1 MATFGTD
8 YGFNSTYPSYVES
21 PVARHN
27 KYIKIRIENEGD
39 FWGECDLMYEQDR
52 KFAIEEGFEIPSQG
66 SVYYDM
72 AKKLRVSPDFL
83 HIDGEYELLNRFN
96 RISKP
101 SYIEYDNL
109 PAKWVDISGL
119 IEKEINTAMEALQ
132 AQRNKK

>member
-1 MATFGTD
+1 
-8 YGFNSTYPSYVES
+8 
-21 PVARHN
+21 
-27 KYIKIRIENEGD
+27 
-39 FWGECDLMYEQDR
+39 MYEQDR

-72 AKKLRVSPDFL
+72 AKKIRVSPDFL

-109 PAKWVDISGL
+109 PAKWVEISGL
-119 IEKEINTAMEALQ
+119 IEKETNTAMEAFQ